1 MRKHSRLVSITLLA
15 VCLATGSAFATRP
28 TPHQRLD
35 AVLRPITEQLTQLQA
50 TDAERHDV
58 ADLTSRAEAIAA
70 DLVEAQQH
78 AAPDRVT
85 ALTHRI
91 ELLARVV
98 RGRIEAQR
106 AEAQA
111 MAREQAALDAE
122 ARRVQSRAA
131 LERAA
136 ERRLE
141 IERGGA
147 LQTSSSSP
155 APSAAPSTGASR

>member
-1 MRKHSRLVSITLLA
+1 VPSL
-15 VCLATGSAFATRP
+15 ATRP

-35 AVLRPITEQLTQLQA
+35 AALHPITEQLDALHV
-50 TDAERHDV
+50 TDAERHDIDDV
-58 ADLTSRAEAIAA
+58 MQRAETVAA
-70 DLVEAQQH
+70 DLVTAQQRG
-78 AAPDRVT
+78 ATDRVT
-85 ALTHRI
+85 ALTRRI
-91 ELLARVV
+91 ELLARIA

-111 MAREQAALDAE
+111 VAREQAALEAD

-147 LQTSSSSP
+147 LQTSSSAP
-155 APSAAPSTGASR
+155 ASSGALPSVAPASSSAPSPSAAPSRGGR